1 MQQWQI
7 SKLLERNRR
16 AWRIPGEQGRAAHR
30 HDLALAEQQLPLCAG
45 PYRIAE
51 IQRGVEGRIAE
62 QERLGA
68 YRQIHGDIRP
78 QRAKLRQARDQPLA
92 GQRRNDRYL
101 QNPPHTALRH
111 QFERIALNPVEILA
125 HERRVITAMRG
136 QHNPLLDAQEQSDAQ
151 AAFQSRNLAAY
162 RALREREFIG
172 GPGEALVARGGLE
185 DLQGD
190 QIGNT
195 FSHVLPVP
203 FASRIEGIGRLLWR
217 LSSFYERSDE
227 FISIARLFAAVQ
239 NCLPVNRRTGPW
251 ARTTLDQPELDK

>member
-1 MQQWQI
+1 MQQRQI
-7 SKLLERNRR
+7 SKLLKRNRR
-16 AWRIPGEQGRAAHR
+16 TGLNSGKQGRAAYR
-30 HDLALAEQQLPLCAG
+30 HDLAFAEQQLPLCAG

-51 IQRGVEGRIAE
+51 IQRGVAGRIAE

-68 YRQIHGDIRP
+68 YGEIHGDIRP
-78 QRAKLRQARDQPLA
+78 QRAKKRQARDQPLA
-92 GQRRNDRYL
+92 GERRNDRYL
-101 QNPPHTALRH
+101 QNPPHTALCH

-125 HERRVITAMRG
+125 HERRVVPTVRG
-136 QHNPLLDAQEQSDAQ
+136 QHNALLDAKEQSDAQ
-151 AAFQSRNLAAY
+151 PAFQLRHLATY
-162 RALREREFIG
+162 RALREREFICR
-172 GPGEALVARGGLE
+172 PGEALVARGGLE